1 MKLQS
6 LLTSLLASAA
16 LATPVRRDVDFD
28 LYTLKISTNH
38 PALDGLY
45 LGPIPAPGGG
55 AKNATAGL
63 ALGVVPGT
71 QAQSGIIVYPVA
83 SEDPGLTALHTIDGG
98 AVLVA
103 GRHGVLDLA
112 AFYGD
117 PASAPVP
124 EGVTIDWDSFQLV
137 EEGAEV
143 LFANAKGRW
152 VAFPSYDGTSGWRVT
167 FKETT
172 AFSTTDYVPVSVV
185 YESIRWD

>member
-1 MKLQS
+1 
-6 LLTSLLASAA
+6 
-16 LATPVRRDVDFD
+16 
-28 LYTLKISTNH
+28 
-38 PALDGLY
+38 
-45 LGPIPAPGGG
+45 
-55 AKNATAGL
+55 
-63 ALGVVPGT
+63 VVPGT

-167 FKETT
+167 FKESEFLPTSSQLFLELVWSYEQEEKKKLTVVLAT

-185 YESIRWD
+185 YESIRGN